1 MLPEQKSGMWP
12 KSLVYWLQPFQQW
25 KWENYSRRLENG
37 KFTALQKEK
46 GHFDKWMAITQEIKV
61 DLIWWLNHNSEGD
74 RKILRKGTGRSVY
87 RCVKLRLG

>member
-1 MLPEQKSGMWP
+1 MLLEQKSGIWP
-12 KSLVYWLQPFQQW
+12 KSLVYWLQQFQQQKGNVFQEVGKW
-25 KWENYSRRLENG
+25 KVYCITER
-37 KFTALQKEK
+37 K
-46 GHFDKWMAITQEIKV
+46 GNFDKWMAITQEMKV